1 MNNLRFLGLIDSE
14 LFVRIF
20 FDAILFIL
28 FYTLWFIHSKFIFI
42 SIFGQFF
49 FLRFS
54 ENIELLFIFRKV
66 RFNWVVTIIL
76 LVQILINIICIL
88 AMIIIKNIYSIL
100 ILLNYRFT
108 MTPSWYLITY
118 IQTRPPLFIF
128 LHIQIIFEYLNTFE
142 FGFF

>member
-1 MNNLRFLGLIDSE
+1 M
-14 LFVRIF
+14 VRAHF

-28 FYTLWFIHSKFIFI
+28 FYILWFIHFKFNFI

-49 FLRFS
+49 FLRFA
-54 ENIELLFIFRKV
+54 ENIELLFIFGKV

-108 MTPSWYLITY
+108 MTPSWFLITY
-118 IQTRPPLFIF
+118 IQTRPSLFIF
-128 LHIQIIFEYLNTFE
+128 LHIQFIFEYLNTFE

>member
-1 MNNLRFLGLIDSE
+1 M
-14 LFVRIF
+14 VRAHF

-28 FYTLWFIHSKFIFI
+28 FYILWFIHFKFIFI

-49 FLRFS
+49 FLRFA
-54 ENIELLFIFRKV
+54 ENIELLFIFGKV
-66 RFNWVVTIIL
+66 RFNWVVMINL

-88 AMIIIKNIYSIL
+88 AMIIIKNIDSIL

-108 MTPSWYLITY
+108 MTPSWYLITC
-118 IQTRPPLFIF
+118 IQTRPSPFIV
-128 LHIQIIFEYLNTFE
+128 LHIEIIFEYLNTFK